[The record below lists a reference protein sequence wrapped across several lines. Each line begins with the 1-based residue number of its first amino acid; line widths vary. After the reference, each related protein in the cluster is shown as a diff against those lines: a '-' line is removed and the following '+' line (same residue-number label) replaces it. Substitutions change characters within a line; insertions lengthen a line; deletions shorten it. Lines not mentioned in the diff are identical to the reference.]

1 MSSTVEP
8 GEGAGL
14 LPGSTEP
21 AAEPGA
27 IHSESDSMRV
37 EEDQLNAGLRSVV
50 AAPPAFT
57 RVEGLEGRP
66 TTGDV
71 VQITS
76 SVNGLVKGNI
86 CDVLQF
92 RTVNDAPSYRL
103 AKIGQ
108 STVEARS
115 PPEWPPVSDI

>member
-21 AAEPGA
+21 AAEQGA
-27 IHSESDSMRV
+27 SESDSIMRA
-37 EEDQLNAGLRSVV
+37 EEDQLNAGLRSVA
-50 AAPPAFT
+50 AAPPAWT
-57 RVEGLEGRP
+57 RVGGLEGRP

-76 SVNGLVKGNI
+76 SVNGLVRGNI

-115 PPEWPPVSDI
+115 PIEWPSVSDI